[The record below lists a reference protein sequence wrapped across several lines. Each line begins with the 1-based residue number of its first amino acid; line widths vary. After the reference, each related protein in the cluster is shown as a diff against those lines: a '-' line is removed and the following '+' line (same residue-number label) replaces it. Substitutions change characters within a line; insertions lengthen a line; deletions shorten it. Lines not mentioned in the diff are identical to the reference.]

1 MLTLAFVQL
10 RYNLTT
16 FGYGSRKCLGYN
28 VGDKMVHALVYQLFS
43 QYEVSV
49 RPNMKQ
55 KNDEQFN
62 RDKSNWLA
70 LYDVE
75 LDMKRRV

>member
-1 MLTLAFVQL
+1 
-10 RYNLTT
+10 
-16 FGYGSRKCLGYN
+16 
-28 VGDKMVHALVYQLFS
+28 MVHALVYQLFS

-75 LDMKRRV
+75 LEMKRRV